1 MTGPSADTGRAQGIA
16 LGFAATFCWA
26 FYNVGTAI
34 GRADGFSSADLA
46 MLRFGVAAILLAPLL
61 LLRSGCRA
69 ALPPR
74 RIAVLT
80 VLIGPPFAFL
90 INTGYGIAPLAHA
103 VVISPGVTMLTA
115 NALSALV
122 GGRPVPGHRR
132 VGIALLAAGLVA
144 IATDQPATP
153 ASGTP
158 AWIGDLC
165 FVASGSL
172 WGCFTWLVGR
182 WQLPA
187 METTAAVSLSA
198 ALCLLPFYLVIFG
211 VPDHP
216 PAAWALQAL
225 YQGVLGGAVAIVSFA
240 GCVRRL
246 GAGTAS
252 LFPALLPPAAVM
264 LAIPLAGEAPSVSQ
278 WLGVTLASAGLLVS
292 LDIMRR
298 R

>member
-1 MTGPSADTGRAQGIA
+1 LTASAERQGQGIA
-16 LGFAATFCWA
+16 LGFAATIFWA

-46 MLRFGVAAILLAPLL
+46 MLRFGIAAVLLAPLL
-61 LLRSGCRA
+61 LLRHGWRD
-69 ALPPR
+69 ALPLKR
-74 RIAVLT
+74 VFALT
-80 VLIGPPFAFL
+80 VLIGPPLAFL

-115 NALSALV
+115 NALSAFV
-122 GGRPVPGHRR
+122 DGRAVPWQRR
-132 VGIALLAAGLVA
+132 IGIMLLAAGLIA

-153 ASGTP
+153 PSGMP
-158 AWIGDLC
+158 IWVGDLC

-172 WGCFTWLVGR
+172 WGLFTWLVGR
-182 WQLPA
+182 WRLPA
-187 METTAAVSLSA
+187 IETTAVVSLGA
-198 ALCLLPFYLVIFG
+198 ALCLLPFYLAVFG
-211 VPDHP
+211 IPDHP
-216 PAAWALQAL
+216 PMAWALQAL
-225 YQGVLGGAVAIVSFA
+225 YQGVLGGALAIMAFA

-246 GAGTAS
+246 GAGTAA

-264 LAIPLAGEAPSVSQ
+264 LAIPLASQAPSPLQ
-278 WLGVTLASAGLLVS
+278 WLGVVLASGGLLVS

>member
-1 MTGPSADTGRAQGIA
+1 MTTPSEGSGRAQGIA
-16 LGFAATFCWA
+16 LGFAATVFWA

-46 MLRFGVAAILLAPLL
+46 MLRFGIAAVLLAPLL
-61 LLRSGCRA
+61 LARNGWRG

-74 RIAVLT
+74 RILALT

-103 VVISPGVTMLTA
+103 VVISPGVTMLAA
-115 NALSALV
+115 NALSAFVEGRAVPWQRRIGIVLLV
-122 GGRPVPGHRR
+122 
-132 VGIALLAAGLVA
+132 AGLIA
-144 IATDQPATP
+144 IAADQPATP

-158 AWIGDLC
+158 AWVGDLC

-172 WGCFTWLVGR
+172 WGCFTWLVGCWR
-182 WQLPA
+182 LPA
-187 METTAAVSLSA
+187 LETTAAVSLSS
-198 ALCLLPFYLVIFG
+198 ALCLLPIYLVVFG

-216 PAAWALQAL
+216 PMLWATQAL
-225 YQGVLGGAVAIVSFA
+225 YQGVLGGALAIVAFA

-246 GAGTAS
+246 GTGTAA

-264 LAIPLAGEAPSVSQ
+264 LAIPLASQAPSPSQ

>member
-1 MTGPSADTGRAQGIA
+1 MTAPSRESGRAQGIA
-16 LGFAATFCWA
+16 LGFAATICWA

-46 MLRFGVAAILLAPLL
+46 MLRFGIAAMLLAPLL
-61 LLRSGCRA
+61 LLRSGWRG
-69 ALPPR
+69 ALPAW
-74 RIAVLT
+74 RIALLT

-122 GGRPVPGHRR
+122 DGRR
-132 VGIALLAAGLVA
+132 VPWRRRIGVALLAAGLIA
-144 IATDQPATP
+144 IAADQPATP
-153 ASGTP
+153 TGGMP
-158 AWIGDLC
+158 VWVGDLC

-182 WQLPA
+182 WKLPA
-187 METTAAVSLSA
+187 IETTAVVSLSA
-198 ALCLLPFYLVIFG
+198 ALCLLPVYLAVFG
-211 VPDHP
+211 VPNHP
-216 PAAWALQAL
+216 PMAWALQAL
-225 YQGVLGGAVAIVSFA
+225 YQGVLGGALAIVSFA

-264 LAIPLAGEAPSVSQ
+264 LAIPLAGDAPGVSQ